1 MTKAEWE
8 CRGCGRKYATRSG
21 RFKHEKKCDQ
31 LNDDD
36 DQPIE
41 VMETTDEQPDADDE
55 VGTSS
60 ASIPPVDEDSSP
72 SSSTSSSWQSFTLD
86 IDENVTEVMP
96 TPLKMAVKQSKAP
109 KGKKQT
115 PAEKKAEEDLNI
127 QLLKSGLTITDSLLT
142 KYGRAV
148 TLDESLVIRH
158 SEADKNMVAGA
169 QFRWLKTKDILP
181 SAVINE
187 GLIAGG
193 MTAWY
198 VGAPLMKIRKK
209 SKVPMLGKVSGGL
222 RRLPLIGRLLGR
234 RKKKAQDFAQEVK
247 DDE

>member
-1 MTKAEWE
+1 
-8 CRGCGRKYATRSG
+8 
-21 RFKHEKKCDQ
+21 
-31 LNDDD
+31 
-36 DQPIE
+36 
-41 VMETTDEQPDADDE
+41 
-55 VGTSS
+55 
-60 ASIPPVDEDSSP
+60 
-72 SSSTSSSWQSFTLD
+72 
-86 IDENVTEVMP
+86 
-96 TPLKMAVKQSKAP
+96 
-109 KGKKQT
+109 
-115 PAEKKAEEDLNI
+115 
-127 QLLKSGLTITDSLLT
+127 
-142 KYGRAV
+142 V